1 MPQALTHLAKPRSRI
16 LPQRGIGMI
25 NEHYLEMLGHKSV
38 IRQLAEYATA
48 RGKEIGYENV
58 FDYSLGNPSVPAPE
72 SFTDA
77 AIRMLQT
84 EEPVKLHGYSPTL
97 GIPEVKETI
106 AASLNRR
113 FNMNYTGGHIFPTSG
128 CAGAVAHALRA
139 VTKPGDRVLVQAPFF
154 PEYIPYINDTG
165 AHIEIIPART
175 EDFQINFEA
184 LEEMLQPGVAALLI
198 NSPNN
203 PSGVAYTE
211 ETLRKLSALLAR
223 KSEELGY
230 NLFLISDEPYREI
243 AFGGRKIPYP
253 ARFYPH
259 TLTCYSFSKSLSVPG
274 ERIGY
279 VAVCPECEHADDIV
293 PMCGQISR
301 GIGHNC
307 PSSLIQL
314 AAAKA
319 VDDTADLSVY
329 ETNMELLYGTFRDLG
344 FEVQKPDGTFYIMP
358 KALEEDAV
366 AFCKKALRYDLILV
380 PCEAFHA
387 PGYFRV
393 AYCIDTEKVKRSL
406 PVFRKF
412 VEEVYR

>member
-1 MPQALTHLAKPRSRI
+1 
-16 LPQRGIGMI
+16 MI

-38 IRQLAEYATA
+38 IRELAEYATA
-48 RGKEIGYENV
+48 RGKKIGYENV

-72 SFTDA
+72 SFTNA
-77 AIRMLQT
+77 AVQLLQN

-97 GIPEVKETI
+97 GIPEVKDAI

-113 FNMNYTGGHIFPTSG
+113 FGMNYTGGHIFPTSG
-128 CAGAVAHALRA
+128 CAGAVAHALRV
-139 VTKPGDRVLVQAPFF
+139 VTKPGDKVLVQAPFF

-165 AHIEIIPART
+165 ARIEIIPART

-184 LEEMLQPGVAALLI
+184 LEEMLQPGVSALLI

-211 ETLRKLSALLAR
+211 ETLRKLSLLLSR

-243 AFGGRKIPYP
+243 AFGGRTIPYP

-293 PMCGQISR
+293 PICGQISR

-329 ETNMELLYGTFRDLG
+329 ETNMELLYGMFRELG

-366 AFCKKALRYDLILV
+366 AFCKKALSYDLILV

-406 PVFRKF
+406 PVFRRF